1 MVHRRFLSSFTK
13 KWQFTS
19 LVSSDLEKKHRFY
32 EACTIVT
39 CEVIHSEDVQFST
52 DEYDT
57 KQIIN
62 TEYVIELTISLPGH
76 NN

>member
-1 MVHRRFLSSFTK
+1 MVHRRFLSK
-13 KWQFTS
+13 KMTIYFSGKLQFR
-19 LVSSDLEKKHRFY
+19 KK
-32 EACTIVT
+32 ACTIVT
-39 CEVIHSEDVQFST
+39 CEVIHSEDVQCST

-62 TEYVIELTISLPGH
+62 TEYVMELTISLPGH

>member
-1 MVHRRFLSSFTK
+1 M
-13 KWQFTS
+13 
-19 LVSSDLEKKHRFY
+19 SSDLEKKHRFY

-39 CEVIHSEDVQFST
+39 CEVIHSEDVQCST

-62 TEYVIELTISLPGH
+62 TEYVIKLTISLPGH